1 MPEPQSPLA
10 ATNPAPSPWWRI
22 ADFIVF
28 GLWLTLV
35 SVIEAHH
42 EPWADEAIAWL
53 IARDLSLKKIWF
65 HELRYEGSPG
75 LWHTILWIAQHW
87 FHAPYPALG
96 LIGVLC
102 AAAGVAFILWKAPFP
117 RPLSYLLVF
126 SYFISYQ
133 YAVVA
138 RSYVLLPLFLFAAA
152 FLYQDRS
159 RPVRMTA
166 VLILLANVSLHGA
179 LLAGSFGLCY
189 LMDAFKDWPTLSEK
203 VRRNYAY
210 CIAAVVF
217 TFLFLFIILKP
228 TPDVG
233 EFTPQVRQMMQPGF
247 LKFELLVAY
256 AFFDQLYL
264 SALFLLLAAAWC
276 FMRRKFLLFAL
287 PVSLLTLLFV
297 LVHGRPHHT
306 GTVFLAAI
314 AALWVAWP
322 TQSEMQGFS
331 YTEHMTT
338 YGITGLLV
346 CLFCLNIWDAA
357 VTMQNDYRYPYSGS
371 KDAANF
377 LKRVG
382 ADKTTIFGYT
392 YGMSAVQAYFDH
404 NILAN
409 IPTSYYQAGLPL
421 YGAVMN
427 LSELQAAAPQYV
439 VVYGNDGSAN
449 ILNAVDLPLRQ
460 MGYARVHFS
469 DGHVFYKR
477 LAVDTDIYYVYRREF
492 RLQDGDLQVR

>member
-1 MPEPQSPLA
+1 
-10 ATNPAPSPWWRI
+10 
-22 ADFIVF
+22 
-28 GLWLTLV
+28 
-35 SVIEAHH
+35 
-42 EPWADEAIAWL
+42 
-53 IARDLSLKKIWF
+53 
-65 HELRYEGSPG
+65 
-75 LWHTILWIAQHW
+75 
-87 FHAPYPALG
+87 
-96 LIGVLC
+96 
-102 AAAGVAFILWKAPFP
+102 
-117 RPLSYLLVF
+117 
-126 SYFISYQ
+126 
-133 YAVVA
+133 
-138 RSYVLLPLFLFAAA
+138 
-152 FLYQDRS
+152 
-159 RPVRMTA
+159 
-166 VLILLANVSLHGA
+166 
-179 LLAGSFGLCY
+179 
-189 LMDAFKDWPTLSEK
+189 
-203 VRRNYAY
+203 
-210 CIAAVVF
+210 
-217 TFLFLFIILKP
+217 
-228 TPDVG
+228 
-233 EFTPQVRQMMQPGF
+233 
-247 LKFELLVAY
+247 
-256 AFFDQLYL
+256 
-264 SALFLLLAAAWC
+264 
-276 FMRRKFLLFAL
+276 
-287 PVSLLTLLFV
+287 
-297 LVHGRPHHT
+297 
-306 GTVFLAAI
+306 
-314 AALWVAWP
+314 
-322 TQSEMQGFS
+322 MQGFS

-492 RLQDGDLQVR
+492 RLQDGDLQVRP